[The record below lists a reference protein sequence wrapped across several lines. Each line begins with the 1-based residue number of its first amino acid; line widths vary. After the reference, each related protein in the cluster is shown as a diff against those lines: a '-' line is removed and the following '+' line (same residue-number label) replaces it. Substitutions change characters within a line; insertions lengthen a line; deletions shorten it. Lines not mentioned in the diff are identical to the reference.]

1 VKSDHSSWLCA
12 SCVKILGSGIR
23 KAALL
28 KHSRASH
35 LVGTM
40 DIALLRQ
47 LLGHRDI
54 ANTMIYAHATDKA
67 AGKAAMAAEMEVFR
81 GAL

>member
-1 VKSDHSSWLCA
+1 M
-12 SCVKILGSGIR
+12 KILGSGIR